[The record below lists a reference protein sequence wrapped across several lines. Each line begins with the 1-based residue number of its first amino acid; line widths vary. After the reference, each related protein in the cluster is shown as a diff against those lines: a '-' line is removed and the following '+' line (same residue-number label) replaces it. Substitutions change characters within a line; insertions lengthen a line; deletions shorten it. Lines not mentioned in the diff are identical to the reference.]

1 MIRIPNAPVFA
12 GQILAA
18 PLRSAGR
25 RARMTV
31 AVGSAV
37 RANQALAVSES
48 GDGADVCAPAGGKI
62 LGVETR
68 RLAAPVKMES
78 ECVILQ
84 VGEDARA
91 AAPIRIADSRQ
102 LLKAAGVLGLGG
114 AAFPAWRKW
123 RDGAKFLIVN
133 AAESDS
139 GISCDAALR
148 GELGSNFAKAAAR
161 VGKILGAEKVVVA
174 ISDSDSNSNSDSNS
188 GPGSDSDSDSETD
201 SDGVEF
207 FRVGSGDV
215 SSGSE
220 RLLVRAIA
228 GTDLAPPRI
237 PADFGIVCFNAATV
251 AAMDEAFADGVPMT
265 GRIVTMREG
274 ERTLNIRAP
283 FGMAISRLAEF
294 AGMRAGPAKVGGRR
308 ARDFCPADA
317 VVCSA
322 TNAIDFAPSATE
334 SESEFGS
341 ALPCVRCGACVPAC
355 PVGLNP
361 MRLHFLNL
369 DSRRDEMRAEKI
381 SHCLECG
388 RCDDACPSGIP
399 LARLLGTAR
408 DSVAA
413 AERARLDA
421 EALRL
426 RHDRHQRALRR
437 KIAPR
442 PASESAKSS
451 ALSAALNRAAGKN
464 S

>member
-1 MIRIPNAPVFA
+1 MIRIPNAPVLA

-123 RDGAKFLIVN
+123 RDGAKVLIVN

-139 GISCDAALR
+139 EISCDAALR
-148 GELGSNFAKAAAR
+148 GELGPGFAKAAAR

-174 ISDSDSNSNSDSNS
+174 ISDSDSDSNS
-188 GPGSDSDSDSETD
+188 ALDSKTD

-274 ERTLNIRAP
+274 ARALNIRAP
-283 FGMAISRLAEF
+283 FGMEISRLAEF
-294 AGMRAGPAKVGGRR
+294 AGMKAGPVKVGGRR
-308 ARDFCPADA
+308 ARDFCPADS
-317 VVCSA
+317 VVCPA

-334 SESEFGS
+334 FESEFES

-369 DSRRDEMRAEKI
+369 DSRRDEMRTEKI

-442 PASESAKSS
+442 PASESAKAS
-451 ALSAALNRAAGKN
+451 ALTAALNRAAQK
-464 S
+464 

>member
-1 MIRIPNAPVFA
+1 MIRIPNAPVLA

-91 AAPIRIADSRQ
+91 AAPIRIADSRR

-148 GELGSNFAKAAAR
+148 GELGPGFAKAAAR
-161 VGKILGAEKVVVA
+161 VGKILGAEKVVIA
-174 ISDSDSNSNSDSNS
+174 TSDSDSDSNSALDSK
-188 GPGSDSDSDSETD
+188 TD

-274 ERTLNIRAP
+274 ERALNIRAP
-283 FGMAISRLAEF
+283 FGMEVSRLAEF
-294 AGMRAGPAKVGGRR
+294 AGMQAGPAKVGGRR

-334 SESEFGS
+334 SESEFES

-369 DSRRDEMRAEKI
+369 DSRRDEMRTEKI

-442 PASESAKSS
+442 PASASAKAS
-451 ALSAALNRAAGKN
+451 ALSAALSRAAQK
-464 S
+464 

>member
-1 MIRIPNAPVFA
+1 MIRIPNAPVLA

-91 AAPIRIADSRQ
+91 AAPIRIADSRR

-148 GELGSNFAKAAAR
+148 GELGSNFAQAAAR
-161 VGKILGAEKVVVA
+161 VGKILGAEKVVIA
-174 ISDSDSNSNSDSNS
+174 TSDSDSDSNSAL
-188 GPGSDSDSDSETD
+188 DSETD

-207 FRVGSGDV
+207 FRVGSDDV

-274 ERTLNIRAP
+274 ERALNIRAP
-283 FGMAISRLAEF
+283 FGMAVSRLAEF
-294 AGMRAGPAKVGGRR
+294 AGMKAGPAKVGGRR

-334 SESEFGS
+334 SESESES

-369 DSRRDEMRAEKI
+369 DSRRDEMRTEKI

-442 PASESAKSS
+442 PASESAKAS

>member
-84 VGEDARA
+84 VGEDAQA
-91 AAPIRIADSRQ
+91 AAPIRIADSRR

-139 GISCDAALR
+139 EISCDAALR
-148 GELGSNFAKAAAR
+148 GELGPGFAKAAAR
-161 VGKILGAEKVVVA
+161 VGKILGAEKVVIA
-174 ISDSDSNSNSDSNS
+174 TSDSGLGLDSDSNSVL
-188 GPGSDSDSDSETD
+188 DSETD

-207 FRVGSGDV
+207 FRVGAGDV

-274 ERTLNIRAP
+274 EKALNIRAP
-283 FGMAISRLAEF
+283 FGMAVSRLAEF
-294 AGMRAGPAKVGGRR
+294 AGMRAGPVKVGGRR

-334 SESEFGS
+334 SESEFES

-451 ALSAALNRAAGKN
+451 ALSAALNRAAQK
-464 S
+464 